1 MAKLVAGEID
11 TTVNFN
17 EEQPAFMTK
26 GGPGDTSTG
35 GNVKTDAWFQSH
47 KLPRDILDKGTIAQK
62 AKDQEIFFCDI
73 PFTQLYMEIDGNYQP
88 CCFGKG
94 DGKSNILNTTMDE
107 WMKGDAMNGIRNDML
122 NPKAGRQGEYVKK
135 HCTRC
140 LDDEDRYG
148 KSRRTACMKIHSN
161 DQVFWKKVDN
171 TVKNY
176 IVNGEFE
183 FEERIIEV
191 QLKVYGSECNLDCYM
206 CMHSNSTIRQKVAK
220 EGVWN
225 DKVFGP
231 YNEQAKEFFKWVTRD
246 KTDILTEPDVEK
258 DKEGVWTIEMPK
270 LHKKDLEMAKA
281 PITNTESMVDQTMQ
295 MSKYI
300 RSIKV
305 IGGEPLIMKKHYELL
320 DKLIESGDAE
330 HIYLKYQTNL
340 TETKAGKHN
349 IFNYIPKFRR
359 VSMVASVDGIG
370 KTIEY
375 MRRRC
380 SWDKIV
386 DNARISNSY
395 SNVDVD
401 FNGLVSFLSVMRFYE
416 VIDWCLDEGKDMID
430 QINWAML
437 ETPKHMRVN
446 MLPEKLK
453 KELLPKYEGWP
464 DIQEALRLPAEKDVD
479 LQELFDYLL
488 DADKYYEGTRW
499 QMHLFD
505 VFPELKEYYVKP
517 EDREFIFKS
526 DDWLLSSKN
535 PYLSEVVIDKLGE
548 DYA

>member
-1 MAKLVAGEID
+1 MSNKIHTDVTPL
-11 TTVNFN
+11 
-17 EEQPAFMTK
+17 PSFMTK
-26 GGPGDTSTG
+26 GGPGDKSSG
-35 GNVKTDAWFQSH
+35 GNVNTDSWFVDLTRTH
-47 KLPRDILDKGTIAQK
+47 DKDGRKRNEWRLIPDVLDKGTIAQQ
-62 AKDQEIFFCDI
+62 AKDQELFFCDI

-88 CCFGKG
+88 CCFGKP
-94 DGKSNILNTTMDE
+94 DGKSNILNTTMKE
-107 WMKGDAMNGIRNDML
+107 WMTGDAMNGIRNDML
-122 NPKAGRQGEYVKK
+122 DPNVGRQGEYVKK

-161 DQVFWKKVDN
+161 DASFWSKVNRAVQMYEASGFFD
-171 TVKNY
+171 
-176 IVNGEFE
+176 FD
-183 FEERIIEV
+183 ERIIEV

-206 CMHSNSTIRQKVAK
+206 CTHANSTIRQKVAF

-225 DKVFGP
+225 DAIFGKLD
-231 YNEQAKEFFKWVTRD
+231 QTAKDFYKWVTRD
-246 KTDILTEPDVEK
+246 KTEILKEPDVEQDK
-258 DKEGVWTIEMPK
+258 DGVWTIPIHTETF
-270 LHKKDLEMAKA
+270 
-281 PITNTESMVDQTMQ
+281 PITNTKSMVDQTMQ

-330 HIYLKYQTNL
+330 HIYLKYQTNM

-359 VSMVASVDGIG
+359 VSMVGSIDGIG
-370 KTIEY
+370 ETIEY

-386 DNARISNSY
+386 DNARICETY
-395 SNVDVD
+395 PNVDVD

-416 VIDWCLDEGKDMID
+416 VIDWCLDEGKEMID

-437 ETPKHMRVN
+437 EDPMHLRVN
-446 MLPEKLK
+446 NLPEKIK
-453 KELLPKYEGWP
+453 KDLLPKYEGWP
-464 DIQEALRLPAEKDVD
+464 DIQEALRLPRNPEVD
-479 LQELFDYLL
+479 MQETLDYLL

-499 QMHLFD
+499 ELHLFD
-505 VFPELKEYYVKP
+505 VFPELKEYYIPK
-517 EDREFIFKS
+517 EDR
-526 DDWLLSSKN
+526 
-535 PYLSEVVIDKLGE
+535 
-548 DYA
+548 

>member
-1 MAKLVAGEID
+1 MSNKMHTDVSPL
-11 TTVNFN
+11 
-17 EEQPAFMTK
+17 PKHMTK
-26 GGPGDTSTG
+26 GGPGDKSTG
-35 GNVKTDAWFQSH
+35 GNVNTDTWFVDPLKTHDDEGRKRNEWR
-47 KLPRDILDKGTIAQK
+47 LIPDLLDKGTLAQK
-62 AKDQEIFFCDI
+62 AKDQELFFCDI

-88 CCFGKG
+88 CCFGKP
-94 DGKSNILNTTMDE
+94 DGKSNILNTTMRE
-107 WMKGDAMNGIRNDML
+107 WMTGDAMNGIRNDML
-122 NPKAGRQGEYVKK
+122 DPNVGREGEYVKK

-161 DQVFWKKVDN
+161 DATFWKKVDRA
-171 TVKNY
+171 VKMY
-176 IVNGEFE
+176 QASGF
-183 FEERIIEV
+183 FDFDERIIEV

-206 CMHSNSTIRQKVAK
+206 CTHANSTIRQKVAF

-225 DKVFGP
+225 DAIFGKLD
-231 YNEQAKEFFKWVTRD
+231 QTAKDFYKWVTRD
-246 KTDILTEPDVEK
+246 KTEILNEPDVEK
-258 DKEGVWTIEMPK
+258 DKDGMWRIPIHTETF
-270 LHKKDLEMAKA
+270 
-281 PITNTESMVDQTMQ
+281 PITNTKSMVDQTME

-320 DKLIESGDAE
+320 DRLIESGDAE

-359 VSMVASVDGIG
+359 VSMVGSVDGIG

-386 DNARISNSY
+386 DNARICETY
-395 SNVDVD
+395 DNVDVD

-437 ETPKHMRVN
+437 EDPMHLRVN
-446 MLPEKLK
+446 NLPEKIK
-453 KELLPKYEGWP
+453 KDLLPKYKGWP
-464 DIQEALRLPAEKDVD
+464 DIQEALRLPPNPEIDI
-479 LQELFDYLL
+479 QETFDYLL

-499 QMHLFD
+499 ELHLFD
-505 VFPELKEYYVKP
+505 VFPELKEYYIPK
-517 EDREFIFKS
+517 EDR
-526 DDWLLSSKN
+526 
-535 PYLSEVVIDKLGE
+535 
-548 DYA
+548 

>member
-1 MAKLVAGEID
+1 MNKKSHTDVTPLPE
-11 TTVNFN
+11 
-17 EEQPAFMTK
+17 FMTK
-26 GGPGDTSTG
+26 GGPGDKSSG
-35 GNVKTDAWFQSH
+35 GNVNTDSWFVDLTRTH
-47 KLPRDILDKGTIAQK
+47 DKDGRKRNEWRLIPDVLDKGTIAQQ
-62 AKDQEIFFCDI
+62 AKDQELFFCDI

-88 CCFGKG
+88 CCFGKP
-94 DGKSNILNTTMDE
+94 DGKSNILNTTMKE
-107 WMKGDAMNGIRNDML
+107 WMTGDAMNGIRNDML
-122 NPKAGRQGEYVKK
+122 DPNVGRKGEYVKK

-161 DQVFWKKVDN
+161 DASFWSKVNRAVQMYEASGFFD
-171 TVKNY
+171 
-176 IVNGEFE
+176 FD
-183 FEERIIEV
+183 ERIIEV

-206 CMHSNSTIRQKVAK
+206 CTHANSTIRQKVAF

-225 DKVFGP
+225 DAIFGKLD
-231 YNEQAKEFFKWVTRD
+231 QTAKDFYKWVTRD
-246 KTDILTEPDVEK
+246 KTDILKEPDVEQDK
-258 DKEGVWTIEMPK
+258 DGVWTI
-270 LHKKDLEMAKA
+270 
-281 PITNTESMVDQTMQ
+281 PIHTETFPISNTKSMVEQTMQ